1 MVRDLKKVN
10 FHLFFY
16 IMSFILKMDILKMS
30 NFRFFDFRLKKI
42 KNHFLKYFIF
52 IMQNGHKIKI
62 CYFWAFFF
70 KFFFNIYYFII
81 IRENYYL

>member
-42 KNHFLKYFIF
+42 KKSLFKIFYFYYAKWSQNKNMLFL
-52 IMQNGHKIKI
+52 G
-62 CYFWAFFF
+62 FF
-70 KFFFNIYYFII
+70 
-81 IRENYYL
+81 L